1 MQMYYCAETA
11 GFYSPAVHK
20 GIPEGA
26 VALTDEV
33 YALLK
38 NGLELGKQIRL
49 DDDGQPVLVDRQVSL
64 EEATANECAWRDA
77 QLVST
82 EWLTAR
88 HRDEL
93 DMTGPTTLA
102 AEQFA
107 ELLTYRQSLRD
118 WPQSTVFPDS
128 GQRPVAL
135 AWLIEQ
141 QL

>member
-1 MQMYYCAETA
+1 MYYCAETA

-20 GIPEGA
+20 VIPEGA
-26 VALTDEV
+26 VVLTDQD

-38 NGLELGKQIRL
+38 KGLELGKQIRL
-49 DDDGQPVLVDRQVSL
+49 DDAGQPVLVDRQVSL
-64 EEATANECAWRDA
+64 EEATANERAWRDA

-88 HRDEL
+88 HRDEQ
-93 DMTGPTTLA
+93 DMASPTTLT

-118 WPQSTVFPDS
+118 WPAAGAFPS
-128 GQRPVAL
+128 AIERPA
-135 AWLIEQ
+135 APPWIEQ
-141 QL
+141 QVR